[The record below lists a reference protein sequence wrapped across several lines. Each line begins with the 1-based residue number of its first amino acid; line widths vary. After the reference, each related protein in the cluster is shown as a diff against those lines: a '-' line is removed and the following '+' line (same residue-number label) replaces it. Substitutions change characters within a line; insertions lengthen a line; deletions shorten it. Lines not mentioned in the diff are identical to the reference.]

1 MFKTEKWIIVETLE
15 VLWNR
20 VDSRIIKS
28 LSFTEKIKSD
38 FNLVTFDEE
47 NVFKEM
53 TMKMRHSFSNK
64 WNQKRC
70 VK

>member
-53 TMKMRHSFSNK
+53 TMKMR
-64 WNQKRC
+64 
-70 VK
+70 